1 MPRKSRSDKGIKRK
15 DTNITS
21 KSSDKDIKKFIQR
34 INNKINSYYNA
45 SNLRAD
51 TEVVAENFVTRVQNL
66 LTFETTKFTN
76 KLELVE
82 KDGKYYIPKTKE
94 SVDWFK
100 DTLGRQERAR
110 EEQTNKDETYKPGR
124 TLAQQLDELRTFNE
138 TIKKT
143 QEDLNDPDK
152 ASYSNAV
159 LLEPNKNA
167 TKEEKATIKEINR
180 REAVKEIIA
189 RAEHVYTES
198 ISDTID
204 KLYEDQVKNADL
216 IEKLGASEKWTGELL
231 EEVNLR
237 AEGIVI
243 EDIF

>member
-15 DTNITS
+15 DANITS
-21 KSSDKDIKKFIQR
+21 KSSDKDIAKLIQR

-45 SNLRAD
+45 SDLGSD
-51 TEVVAENFVTRVQNL
+51 TEVVAENFVNRVQNL
-66 LTFETTKFTN
+66 LTFESAKFTN

-94 SVDWFK
+94 SIDWFK
-100 DTLGRQERAR
+100 DTLSRQEKAR
-110 EEQTNKDETYKPGR
+110 EEQSNKDETYKPGR
-124 TLAQQLDELRTFNE
+124 TLTQQLDALRTFNE
-138 TIKKT
+138 TVKKT

-152 ASYSNAV
+152 ANYSNAV
-159 LLEPNKNA
+159 LLEPNKKA
-167 TKEEKATIKEINR
+167 TKEEKEAIKEINR
-180 REAVKEIIA
+180 KEAVREIIA

-216 IEKLGASEKWTGELL
+216 IAQLGASEKWTGELL